1 MAKEREKVLFG
12 ETAADDWEFDVWLM
26 ARRMALLYHYM
37 AEAIVK
43 RLGEEEGRK
52 LVKDAVWQYGRHCGK
67 AVRDV
72 VLKKGLEPTLENFR
86 TVPDLP
92 SRGWRSGTVTT
103 SEGKEKRAGV
113 LCPLARTWKELG
125 EDTSLARLYCF
136 VDQSKIEGYNG
147 CAYECVHAHNVLDGD
162 DYCEVIFRPKNVEK
176 EDDNGR

>member
-52 LVKDAVWQYGRHCGK
+52 LVKDAVWQYGSHCGN
-67 AVRDV
+67 AVREA

-103 SEGKEKRAGV
+103 SDGKEKRAGV
-113 LCPLARTWKELG
+113 LCPLARTWKELS
-125 EDTSLARLYCF
+125 EDTGLARLYCF

-162 DYCEVIFRPKNVEK
+162 DYCEVIFRPKTVEK